1 MKLILGDNQFFGVN
15 HADLKKATLTRELFS
30 SYERITEFIKESLN
44 IGLDGFMINSN
55 DLGFKV
61 VEGFDFK
68 NQNFECHYSI
78 PYPHKYAGIVND
90 SGMIALVSLVLKQ
103 LRLRDILSVLKFA
116 FSFNA
121 VHLLPIIVSMEIPK
135 SLPKG
140 SVVYLQNVV
149 TDLTMGLNNGDKIL
163 SAYIQSV
170 RSMGYT
176 PGLITLNPVNLIEL
190 LKKTHSQ
197 QEVFLCF
204 NINYSG
210 FNVFP
215 SVSKVEET
223 IVDAKTNT
231 KWKLMGMSIF
241 SSGSKGVSIT
251 ESIRYI
257 KSLPL
262 DYVVFGSSKL
272 SNIEK
277 NKNQFRDPHA

>member
-15 HADLKKATLTRELFS
+15 HADLKKAAMTRELFS
-30 SYERITEFIKESLN
+30 SHEHITNFIKRSLM

-68 NQNFECHYSI
+68 NETTECHYSI

-90 SGMIALVSLVLKQ
+90 SGMIALVSLVFKQ
-103 LRLRDILSVLKFA
+103 LRVRDVLSVIKFA
-116 FSFNA
+116 LSFNA
-121 VHLLPIIVSMEIPK
+121 VHLLPIIVRMEIPK

-149 TDLTMGLNNGDKIL
+149 TDLTLGLNNGDKIL
-163 SAYIQSV
+163 SAYVNSV
-170 RSMGYT
+170 KSMGYK
-176 PGLITLNPVNLIEL
+176 PGLISLNPINLIEV
-190 LKKTHSQ
+190 LKKYHLND
-197 QEVFLCF
+197 EVFLCF

-215 SVSKVEET
+215 SVTKVSEAIVET
-223 IVDAKTNT
+223 KKTTN
-231 KWKLMGMSIF
+231 WKLMGMSIF
-241 SSGSKGVSIT
+241 SSGSKGVSIN
-251 ESIRYI
+251 ESIDYI

-272 SNIEK
+272 SNIQK
-277 NKNQFRDPHA
+277 NVIQFNE

>member
-15 HADLKKATLTRELFS
+15 HADLKKAEKTRELFS
-30 SYERITEFIKESLN
+30 THEKITDFIKKSLS

-68 NQNFECHYSI
+68 NKNVECHYSI

-90 SGMIALVSLVLKQ
+90 SGMIALVSLVFKQ
-103 LRLRDILSVLKFA
+103 LKFRDVFSVLKFA
-116 FSFNA
+116 LSLNA
-121 VHLLPIIVSMEIPK
+121 AHLLPIIVRMEIPK
-135 SLPKG
+135 TLPKG
-140 SVVYLQNVV
+140 YVVYMQNVV
-149 TDLTMGLNNGDKIL
+149 TDLTMGLKNGDRIL
-163 SAYIQSV
+163 SAYINSV
-170 RSMGYT
+170 KSMGYK
-176 PGLITLNPVNLIEL
+176 PGLITLNPSKLIEA
-190 LKKTHSQ
+190 LKKSHLQ
-197 QEVFLCF
+197 DEVFLCF

-215 SVSKVEET
+215 SVSKVEEA
-223 IVDAKTNT
+223 IFGAKQTT
-231 KWKLMGMSIF
+231 PWKLMGMSIF
-241 SSGSKGVSIT
+241 SSGSKGVSIK
-251 ESIRYI
+251 ESIDYI

-277 NKNQFRDPHA
+277 NKIQFNE

>member
-15 HADLKKATLTRELFS
+15 HADLEKAAKTKELFS
-30 SYERITEFIKESLN
+30 SHERIAEFIKKSLT

-61 VEGFDFK
+61 VEGFDFE
-68 NQNFECHYSI
+68 NQNTECHYSI

-90 SGMIALVSLVLKQ
+90 SGIIALVSLVFKQ
-103 LRLRDILSVLKFA
+103 LRLGDMLSVMKFT

-121 VHLLPIIVSMEIPK
+121 THLLPIIVRMEIPK

-176 PGLITLNPVNLIEL
+176 PGLITLNPTKLIEL
-190 LKKTHSQ
+190 LKNSHSQ
-197 QEVFLCF
+197 DEVFICF

-210 FNVFP
+210 FNVLP
-215 SVSKVEET
+215 SVAKVEKA
-223 IVDAKTNT
+223 VADAKKNT
-231 KWKLMGMSIF
+231 KWNLMGMSIF
-241 SSGSKGVSIT
+241 SSGSRDVSIT
-251 ESIRYI
+251 ESIKYI

-262 DYVVFGSSKL
+262 DYVVFGSSNL
-272 SNIEK
+272 LNIEK
-277 NKNQFRDPHA
+277 NKNQFKELTS